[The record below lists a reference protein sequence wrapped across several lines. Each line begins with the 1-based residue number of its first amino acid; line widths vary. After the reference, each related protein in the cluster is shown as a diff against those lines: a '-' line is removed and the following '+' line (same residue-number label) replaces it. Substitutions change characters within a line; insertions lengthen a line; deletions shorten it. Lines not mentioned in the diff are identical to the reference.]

1 MSSLEDIFPE
11 IEESGNNSILLC
23 NLNPIKTACHLLM
36 TLDLIAERYSMASL
50 RTSSLNETIIKQA
63 RSVLDKLFIPQQL
76 KFQIRQVDLM
86 NKTSLYYLE
95 RLDAF

>member
-1 MSSLEDIFPE
+1 
-11 IEESGNNSILLC
+11 
-23 NLNPIKTACHLLM
+23 M
-36 TLDLIAERYSMASL
+36 TLDLIAERYSMANL
-50 RTSSLNETIIKQA
+50 RTSSLNEIIIQQA
-63 RSVLDKLFIPQQL
+63 RSVLDKLFIPSQL